1 MDPISYWKYE
11 IIFFYCSKVRRTHTI
26 WAVIIFTAAYSC
38 KPSHRCNWL
47 KVPPLFALIFLS
59 PDVHPRQGGGLQL
72 QPARVLHNW
81 FYVCPWGTN
90 VSTTV
95 LDLLLVLPAC
105 FNNSLHGK
113 CLLLSRF
120 FLFLPADSTLN
131 EKRVKASL
139 SLSKCSKSAP
149 RFDAPSVCRN
159 SLSSFASVG
168 AAYKQQQSQHM
179 CFNYIWPIRLS
190 CTLLPL
196 STLMISIV
204 NANLDK
210 LNFWPVTLLNLGD
223 VNCAAVKAG
232 GLWARAFSRQGVALH
247 CVYTRCLFC
256 LLTASLWLWMNPRFH
271 NTECGLLCGSFASN
285 GCSLYWEEI
294 HGCHAVST
302 HTQIH
307 SLLPSEH
314 FSPSA
319 VGREPR
325 SWLCAVKCDVHV
337 CVVLSDSKTT
347 SRSSVETMT
356 DLWSWPPCARCAM
369 ILHWTIT
376 RSLAHFEHF

>member
-11 IIFFYCSKVRRTHTI
+11 IIFFCCSKVGPTHTI

-38 KPSHRCNWL
+38 KTSHSCNWL
-47 KVPPLFALIFLS
+47 KVPPLFALVFLS

-72 QPARVLHNW
+72 QPARVLYNW

-120 FLFLPADSTLN
+120 FIFYQQILHWMKN
-131 EKRVKASL
+131 ELKRLSL
-139 SLSKCSKSAP
+139 LSQLLLSKCNKSAL

-168 AAYKQQQSQHM
+168 AAYKQQQSQLVVLQHM

-196 STLMISIV
+196 NTLMI
-204 NANLDK
+204 DY
-210 LNFWPVTLLNLGD
+210 
-223 VNCAAVKAG
+223 C
-232 GLWARAFSRQGVALH
+232 
-247 CVYTRCLFC
+247 
-256 LLTASLWLWMNPRFH
+256 
-271 NTECGLLCGSFASN
+271 
-285 GCSLYWEEI
+285 
-294 HGCHAVST
+294 
-302 HTQIH
+302 
-307 SLLPSEH
+307 
-314 FSPSA
+314 
-319 VGREPR
+319 
-325 SWLCAVKCDVHV
+325 
-337 CVVLSDSKTT
+337 
-347 SRSSVETMT
+347 
-356 DLWSWPPCARCAM
+356 
-369 ILHWTIT
+369 
-376 RSLAHFEHF
+376 